1 MPADRIT
8 IQDLRE
14 SLSSNNFS
22 DEHLIKSVLRN
33 RDLVNQSKFWDLPFT
48 EQQWSLL
55 FHRLNPYILLLA
67 FFSKD
72 ANSKSGLMDLFYKLE
87 PQIFQQVFSLHVHM
101 RCKGFKT
108 WLEFAECDASFKA
121 DMIRIWE
128 LQVQLRDLRSQLLRF
143 LENYDSIQVLKSLS
157 FFQYAN
163 QDSKKIWGNNR
174 AIGHFF
180 ETWSSQIIYDYLNNL
195 KKIDLDNFIKSKSD
209 RPDSSLMYH
218 GIYSM
223 AYQARG
229 TEHSK
234 DEETAEKLR
243 VHFHECFKKEA
254 ETTSLQVRRYYGLVE
269 HDDNTRE
276 IFKQKLVLRTRII
289 SYLTKAGI
297 SEIDDLSLALSAM
310 RNGDHHSFIANH
322 IRLESDGLPKFL
334 EIEGK
339 EIQLSVLA
347 SLLDAISCAG
357 YTKASFSPFTNFDLA
372 FVEFVRAVKDKLS
385 LKGNNLICQIEVSA
399 LRQFLAVSE
408 VEYPDGFS
416 AFLDFISTDIPSN
429 EKISKDFNGFIRV
442 SAKTESLY
450 MLPAI
455 TSKKNWTRQ
464 LLLTLSK
471 NYPETIGRKLG
482 AIREEY
488 VAKLLEECG
497 FEVFERIE
505 LKSQTGEFGE
515 IDILAKH
522 QNTWLIFEVK
532 GFLIAGNVID
542 WTKKEMERIHA
553 EASFQL
559 KRVRSILQSDFHK
572 IEFSSSSDTPFSMEK
587 PDRIVS
593 AIVTNFDVVDQKTSA
608 ENSFISLWLL
618 QLLCSRSFQ
627 DSFLKSLLLEKDQTL
642 LTEYER
648 TIDNIRQDTGRV
660 IDAMENLSFW
670 EPLFKI
676 GTGID

>member
-1 MPADRIT
+1 MSTDQIT

-14 SLSSNNFS
+14 SLYSGNFS

-33 RDLVNQSKFWDLPFT
+33 RDILDQSQFWNLPFT

-55 FHRLNPYILLLA
+55 FHRLNPYMLLVA

-87 PQIFQQVFSLHVHM
+87 SQIFQQVFSLHVHL
-101 RCKGFKT
+101 RCKGFNT
-108 WLEFAECDASFKA
+108 WLEVAECDASFKE
-121 DMIRIWE
+121 DMTRIWE
-128 LQVQLRDLRSQLLRF
+128 LQAQLQDSKNQMLRF

-157 FFQYAN
+157 LFQYTN
-163 QDSKKIWGNNR
+163 QDSKKIWGNNP
-174 AIGHFF
+174 AIGYFF

-195 KKIDLDNFIKSKSD
+195 KKIDLDNFIKTKTD
-209 RPDSSLMYH
+209 RPDSSFIFH

-223 AYQARG
+223 AYRSRV
-229 TEHSK
+229 TEYPK
-234 DEETAEKLR
+234 DEEIAEQLR
-243 VHFHECFKKEA
+243 VYFQECFKKEA
-254 ETTSLQVRRYYGLVE
+254 DTTSLQVRRYYGLVE
-269 HDDNTRE
+269 QEDNTRE

-339 EIQLSVLA
+339 EIQLSALA

-357 YTKASFSPFTNFDLA
+357 YTNAGFSLFQNFDLA
-372 FVEFVRAVKDKLS
+372 FVEFVKVVKDKLS
-385 LKGNNLICQIEVSA
+385 LKGNNLICHIDVSA
-399 LRQFLAVSE
+399 LWQFLAVSE
-408 VEYPDGFS
+408 VEYPGGFG
-416 AFLDFISTDIPSN
+416 AFLEFISTDIPSN
-429 EKISKDFNGFIRV
+429 TKISKDFNGFIRL
-442 SAKTESLY
+442 SAKPETLY

-464 LLLTLSK
+464 VVLSLSK
-471 NYPETIGRKLG
+471 NYPEPIGRKLG
-482 AIREEY
+482 TIREEY

-497 FEVFERIE
+497 FEVFERME

-532 GFLIAGNVID
+532 SFLNAGSGLD
-542 WTKKEMERIHA
+542 WPKKEMERIHA

-559 KRVRSILQSDFHK
+559 KRVRSILQSDFRT
-572 IEFSSSSDTPFSMEK
+572 IQFSSHNDTPFPLEK

-608 ENSFISLWLL
+608 ENSFISLCLL
-618 QLLCSRSFQ
+618 QLLCSRTFQ

-642 LTEYER
+642 FPEFER

-660 IDAMENLSFW
+660 IDAIENLSFW